1 MIDNALRYYGK
12 IDEGGIVDFVDL
24 LSGIL
29 YRNLGPRKDIR
40 KMCSFAIELLDN
52 GMRYSIDNRV
62 SFTWTIEKDRLTFEL
77 ENQASESDALR
88 LQNHAR
94 ELHVMDDAQRKV
106 AFQEQINCDQLGVK
120 GGAGL
125 GLLQILRKGALSI
138 DIQIHKQTDQTFVC
152 VSRIHTPLQK
162 TEKPLV

>member
-24 LSGIL
+24 LSGVL

-52 GMRYSIDNRV
+52 GLRYSIDNRV

-77 ENQASESDALR
+77 ENHADKSDAVR
-88 LQNHAR
+88 LMAHVQ
-94 ELHVMDDAQRKV
+94 ELQGMDDQQRKQ
-106 AFQEQINCDQLGVK
+106 AFQDQINSAELGPK

-125 GLLQILRKGALSI
+125 GLLQILRKGALSL
-138 DIQIHKQTDQTFVC
+138 DIQVKEQADCTFLC
-152 VSRIHTPLQK
+152 TSRIQTPLQK
-162 TEKPLV
+162 NEKP